1 MKFDKLYYGGFKM
14 KKFICA
20 LLLICMVF
28 VACDTGN
35 NGNPA
40 NNNGTETISINEL
53 SVKDTSIKSLYVSN
67 IPVNN
72 GRAASGSTLQTLS
85 YINSNGEN
93 SPFFFVTPSGKN
105 IVLNVSEVQQLD
117 NKRITI
123 NFSSYY
129 EIIVNEDENGIIT
142 YTIGETIN
150 VGDVLNT
157 WKTALV
163 DMESGKVY
171 DFTEWDIQLIKDNII
186 IASGYD
192 YTIYKINFDNI
203 SVATPLNNREFFHL
217 DSVNPKAV
225 FNDKIIG
232 YHDNSRYVIDLNG
245 NFPIVSLKNMYITND
260 ICSFIS
266 NDNPYR
272 VEFISSRKTGWVFQ
286 DLTGDIW
293 FFFTGGKMREIDTF
307 SYYAPDGSIKW
318 FNPYTTAPE
327 KYFLGKINIDD
338 DGQIY
343 LTDCIEDTFSFTPG
357 YSAGSI
363 FIMNSNGNGSHGFID
378 GIIKD
383 YAIVVICDDGFITL
397 TREANGIQIE
407 STALSLSLPDL
418 YFNGKSFI
426 KGNYFYYLDNT
437 TIKRIHLSTGSSVEN
452 IYSNN
457 RILTSG
463 DVHYGYIVLSGDN
476 IIFYQFADDNITIN
490 TYSLPIYQHNP
501 TPKLLSTSLVE
512 IKNIIELDF

>member
-1 MKFDKLYYGGFKM
+1 MKR
-14 KKFICA
+14 FICA

-28 VACDTGN
+28 VACDMGNDN
-35 NGNPA
+35 NGN
-40 NNNGTETISINEL
+40 NDNGFFSISNRNM
-53 SVKDTSIKSLYVSN
+53 DIKSLYISN

-72 GRAASGSTLQTLS
+72 GGRAVSGSTIQTLS
-85 YINSNGEN
+85 FINNLGQN
-93 SPFFFVTPSGKN
+93 TPFFFVSPSGKN
-105 IVLNVSEVQQLD
+105 IVLNVSGIQQLD

-123 NFSSYY
+123 KFSSYY
-129 EIIVNEDENGIIT
+129 EITDNGNNT
-142 YTIGETIN
+142 YTIGDTIN
-150 VGDVLNT
+150 ANQNRFGYMR
-157 WKTALV
+157 ALV